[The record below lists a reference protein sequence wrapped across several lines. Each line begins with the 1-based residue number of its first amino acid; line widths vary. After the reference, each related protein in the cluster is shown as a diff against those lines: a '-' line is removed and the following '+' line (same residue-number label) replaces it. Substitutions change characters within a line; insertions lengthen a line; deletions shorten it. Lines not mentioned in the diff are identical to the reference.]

1 MFKRIISTLLI
12 VVLIIGTSLTAS
24 AASDSYS
31 RVDVPGSETEL
42 RLSREMY
49 SATNYITATSLGVSE
64 KLDGIT
70 DIFSDKSGNILLLCG
85 DKSRIVSINRDY
97 TLDKE
102 IVVTDESGEV
112 VNYKGAMGI
121 YKDDKGDIYISD
133 TQNSRIIVTDS
144 NGKVKNILATPESS
158 LIPDDFLYQP
168 VNVIKDKKGYTYILS
183 LGCYYGALLY
193 SPEDEFLGFYGA
205 STVEANAL
213 DTLAYFWDK
222 LTSNDVKKSNSTKK
236 LPYSFADFCFDSE
249 GYMIT
254 CTGSTSKNN
263 YGTGQI
269 RKISHNG
276 SEIMYKRTL
285 TGTSVDA
292 STVNFLENERD
303 DDYYAAQ
310 DLVAVATSEDD
321 YIYALDR
328 TNGIVYI
335 FDYECNLLSAFGGG
349 YGSGTQ
355 IGTFVTPVSLSI
367 SRDDVLVADA
377 GNGSITVFKATEYG
391 KLLRNAQT
399 LYLNDDYDKAAEVWE
414 KVLDLNRNCQL
425 AYRGLAMVYY
435 NQGDYKAALDAAKIA
450 VDYSV
455 YDMAWKQIVS
465 QFLTDNFV
473 WISVLFLIV
482 VATVIYLIVYF
493 KKKNKHLITNQKLL
507 LMMKTPFHPFETFDD
522 LKYKKLGSMKIAIII
537 TVLFYVSSVLNVI
550 SAGFLYQNTLL
561 RNYNALFTL
570 ASTAGLV
577 VLWSVCNW
585 LVCSMFDGKGY
596 FSEVFISTTY
606 TLVPLTLF
614 YFLKAVLSN
623 FLPLS
628 TTGLISGIET
638 AIVIYTLFMLCIAM
652 LKVHEYDFF
661 KFLLTTIVVIFFMI
675 LVVFIILMGAI
686 LVKQL
691 WTFLVSVY
699 EEVVYR

>member
-1 MFKRIISTLLI
+1 MSIVIIT
-12 VVLIIGTSLTAS
+12 VMIIGTSLTAS
-24 AASDSYS
+24 AISDSYS
-31 RVDVPGSETEL
+31 RVDVPGEQTEL

-49 SATNYITATSLGVSE
+49 SATNSITATSLGLNE
-64 KLDGIT
+64 KLEGIT
-70 DIFSDKSGNILLLCG
+70 DIFSDEAGNILLLCG
-85 DKSRIVSINRDY
+85 NKSRIISINNDY

-102 IVVTDESGEV
+102 ITVTDAKDEEV
-112 VNYKGAMGI
+112 DFKGAMGI
-121 YKDDKGDIYISD
+121 YRDKNGDIYISD
-133 TQNSRIIVTDS
+133 TQNSRILVTDGD
-144 NGKVKNILATPESS
+144 GKVKNILETPKSS
-158 LIPDDFLYQP
+158 LIPEDFLYQP

-213 DTLAYFWDK
+213 DTLSYFWDK
-222 LTSNDVKKSNSTKK
+222 LTSNEVKKSNLTRK
-236 LPYSFADFCFDSE
+236 LPYSFSDFCFDSE
-249 GYMIT
+249 GYMVT
-254 CTGSTSKNN
+254 CTGSTSKNE

-285 TGTSVDA
+285 TGGSVDA

-303 DDYYAAQ
+303 EDYYTPQ
-310 DLVAVATSEDD
+310 DLVAVGVSEDD
-321 YIYALDR
+321 YIFALDR
-328 TNGIVYI
+328 TNGIIYI

-349 YGSGTQ
+349 YGSGEQ
-355 IGTFVTPVSLSI
+355 LGTFVVPVSLALSND
-367 SRDDVLVADA
+367 SVLVADSA
-377 GNGSITVFKATEYG
+377 SCSITVFESTEYG
-391 KLLRNAQT
+391 KLIRKAQT
-399 LYLNDDYDKAAEVWE
+399 LYLNDDYDQAAEIWE

-435 NQGDYKAALDAAKIA
+435 NQGDYEAALEAARIA

-455 YDMAWKQIVS
+455 YDMAWKEIVA

-473 WISVLFLIV
+473 LIAILFLLIIATLIFLIV
-482 VATVIYLIVYF
+482 YL
-493 KKKNKHLITNQKLL
+493 KKKNKKLITNPKIL
-507 LMMKTPFHPFETFDD
+507 LMLKAPFHPFQSFDD
-522 LKYKKLGSMKIAIII
+522 LKYRKLGSMKLAVTI
-537 TVLFYVSSVLNVI
+537 TVLFYVSSVLNII

-570 ASTAGLV
+570 ASTVGLV
-577 VLWSVCNW
+577 LLWSVCNW

-596 FSEVFISTTY
+596 LSEVFISTTY
-606 TLVPLTLF
+606 TLVPLIIF
-614 YFLKAVLSN
+614 YFVKVVLSN

-628 TTGLISGIET
+628 TTGLIGAIET
-638 AIVIYTLFMLCIAM
+638 VILIYTLFMLCIAM
-652 LKVHEYDFF
+652 MKVHEYDFF
-661 KFLLTTIVVIFFMI
+661 KFLLTTIVIIFFMI

-699 EEVVYR
+699 EEVIYR